1 MKINEKTEI
10 LFKENVHFKYFL
22 LFFMWK
28 ISIGGGKMR
37 L

>member
-10 LFKENVHFKYFL
+10 MFKENVHFKYFL
-22 LFFMWK
+22 LFFYVEN
-28 ISIGGGKMR
+28 IHRGGKMR